1 MKLTHTD
8 MDRHGFV
15 EARLREMIRGK
26 PARIFNVGAGWNT
39 VAATIADLSPDATYR
54 AFDKFPKADDITE
67 LDIIR
72 DRLPEGDADIF
83 LLMDCIEH
91 LWSPEAA
98 MRNIAAAM
106 REGGTLLMTCPNP
119 HWSKGR
125 LHFLISGSLPCFT
138 KRDLDSN
145 HHVFTTWHHIL
156 FALAE
161 RNGFSVTEH
170 VTLESKLE
178 LPNRMMSLSYP
189 ARLAGYLAGRWIEK
203 RDPTSIGMSYALVAR
218 RTAEPVDVP

>member
-1 MKLTHTD
+1 MKLSHTD

-15 EARLREMIRGK
+15 EVRLREMIPGK
-26 PARIFNVGAGWNT
+26 AARIFNVGAGAN
-39 VAATIADLSPDATYR
+39 TIAAKIAEIDPDATCR
-54 AFDKFPKADDITE
+54 AFDKFPKADDIME

-72 DRLPEGDADIF
+72 DRLSEGDADIC

-91 LWSPEAA
+91 LWSPDAA

-125 LHFLISGSLPCFT
+125 LHFLSSGAIPCFT
-138 KRDLDSN
+138 RRDLDSN

-156 FALAE
+156 IALVE
-161 RNGFSVTEH
+161 RNGFVVTEH

-178 LPNRMMSLSYP
+178 PPRRMLSASYP
-189 ARLAGYLAGRWIEK
+189 ARLAVHLAARWIEA

-218 RTAEPVDVP
+218 RTADSVDNT